1 MDRFARTKI
10 DRFTGNLHLLALQAG
25 EMHFDAVSFT
35 IVKCVVLKHVEP
47 EISAELTV
55 DAHEQVEI
63 EFCRHAFG
71 VVVCGI
77 EYLCRLDQGDPDT
90 VRCALPEN
98 ICGIGQTFC
107 RVMRLKVADG

>member
-77 EYLCRLDQGDPDT
+77 RSEEHTSELQSLRHLVCRLLLEKKKQK
-90 VRCALPEN
+90 L
-98 ICGIGQTFC
+98 
-107 RVMRLKVADG
+107 